1 MRPAW
6 PLLVLLSVTMPAS
19 AAGTAPAAAETDAPA
34 EPLAVQVLLDR
45 AGFSPGVVD
54 GAWGGNSVKALAA
67 FQEAHGLAVTR
78 RLDEETRENLA
89 AAAGTERHLARHEV
103 TAEDLDGGWQRLAET
118 FHTTPDLLRRLNPGL
133 EPAPGV
139 ELQVPN
145 VRPAGGAAGGG
156 SGRVQVVVAQGD
168 GTLVVENGSD
178 VLFFAP
184 LAAGGRR
191 GPPPQGAAKVRAVE
205 AGAVCTES
213 HGCVRLTNWDARRV
227 AELVRP
233 GTRVVFQ
240 P

>member
-1 MRPAW
+1 MRRAW
-6 PLLVLLSVTMPAS
+6 PLLALLAVL
-19 AAGTAPAAAETDAPA
+19 APARAEADAPA

-67 FQEAHGLAVTR
+67 FQEAHGLAVSR

-89 AAAGTERHLARHEV
+89 AAAGTERHLASHV
-103 TAEDLDGGWQRLAET
+103 PTAEDLDGGWRRLAEA

-156 SGRVQVVVAQGD
+156 GGGGRVQVVVAQGD
-168 GTLVVENGSD
+168 GTLTVENGSD

-184 LAAGGRR
+184 VATGGRR
-191 GPPPQGAAKVRAVE
+191 GPPPPLGAGKVRAVE